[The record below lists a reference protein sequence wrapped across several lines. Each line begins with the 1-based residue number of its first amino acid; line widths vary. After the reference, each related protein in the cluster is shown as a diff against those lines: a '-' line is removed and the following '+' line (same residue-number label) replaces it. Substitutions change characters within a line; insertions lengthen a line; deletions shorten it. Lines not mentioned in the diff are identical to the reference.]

1 MSLTPSEAAKRLG
14 MSRSTILR
22 RIETGEM
29 ATVEVGAQH
38 RIPVEEYERFHD
50 RLHGEMVAMTS
61 DEIEA
66 DL

>member
-1 MSLTPSEAAKRLG
+1 
-14 MSRSTILR
+14 MSRSTFSRHIKA
-22 RIETGEM
+22 GEI
-29 ATVEVGAQH
+29 ATVKIGART
-38 RIPVEEYERFHD
+38 RIPVAEYERFRD

>member
-1 MSLTPSEAAKRLG
+1 

-22 RIETGEM
+22 RIEAGEVV
-29 ATVEVGAQH
+29 TVRVGAHH
-38 RIPVEEYERFHD
+38 RIAVEEYERFRA